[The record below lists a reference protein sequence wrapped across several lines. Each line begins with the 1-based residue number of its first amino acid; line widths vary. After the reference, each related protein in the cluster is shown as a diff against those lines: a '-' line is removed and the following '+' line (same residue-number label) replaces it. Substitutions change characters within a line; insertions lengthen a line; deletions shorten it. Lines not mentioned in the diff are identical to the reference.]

1 MSESM
6 TESEFLDRVAGVWRE
21 VESRVD
27 HWSEAA
33 GIDLEAVRL
42 GPVLEIEFESGRKVV
57 INAQTPMRQ
66 IWLASPR
73 GAFHYQWR
81 ESAWHDTRT
90 STDFFEELKRQVEL
104 ESGETLS

>member
-1 MSESM
+1 M
-6 TESEFLDRVAGVWRE
+6 TETEFLDRVTGIWRD

-27 HWSEAA
+27 LWSETA
-33 GIDLEAVRL
+33 GIDMEAVRV
-42 GPVLEIEFESGRKVV
+42 GSVLEIEFESGRKVV

-73 GAFHYQWR
+73 GAFHYQWSG
-81 ESAWHDTRT
+81 SAWSDTRT
-90 STDFFEELKRQVEL
+90 GTSFFEELKRQIEL